1 MMSYK
6 SRTSGVVL
14 VALGVLHLGEAV
26 PVSSISSIGCTCTSS
41 CGQSWHKT
49 GDEWCYVGK
58 QCKYAGW
65 DFCRNDAQKLHSSGS
80 IEKKKS
86 AEERSGTS
94 GKDQGILHFAFSNE
108 EHSLWQRLKEKL
120 KATEQQKVVEETEL
134 QAVEKKLEN
143 SQRYGEEEEQKLV
156 VVKKHAGALQ
166 SELTETKAQ
175 LTDSDL
181 KVTSLKQQL
190 SSALKKE
197 GIAEAKADEE
207 QHEVE
212 KAKQMA
218 AAIAKTAAA
227 NDARKQADT
236 DKKLSEA
243 QHEVAD
249 AQAHQKETQAQVVA
263 LTSAHHQD
271 ELKLSDATL
280 KLSAADKKLTN
291 AENKARNAF
300 LKFKG
305 TEKTLNTLKDVAGE
319 TSKKLKAS
327 VLEASRLKDVEKK
340 YVDSQK
346 ALAISEKD
354 NQKAYA
360 ELRPFREAVR
370 RAVLA

>member
-6 SRTSGVVL
+6 SSTSSVVL
-14 VALGVLHLGEAV
+14 VALGILHFGEAV
-26 PVSSISSIGCTCTSS
+26 PVSSISSIGCSCSS
-41 CGQSWHKT
+41 ACGQSWHKT

-65 DFCRNDAQKLHSSGS
+65 DFCRNDAQKP

-86 AEERSGTS
+86 TEQRSGAP
-94 GKDQGILHFAFSNE
+94 GKDQGVLHFAFSTE

-120 KATEQQKVVEETEL
+120 KSTEQQKVEEESVLKSVEN
-134 QAVEKKLEN
+134 KLKTA
-143 SQRYGEEEEQKLV
+143 QRHGEEEEQKLTV
-156 VVKKHAGALQ
+156 VRKRAGALQ

-181 KVTSLKQQL
+181 KVTSLKKQL

-207 QHEVE
+207 EHKIE
-212 KAKQMA
+212 KAEQMA
-218 AAIAKTAAA
+218 AAIAKTAAENA
-227 NDARKQADT
+227 AHQQADT
-236 DKKLSEA
+236 EKKLSEA
-243 QHEVAD
+243 HHEVAD

-263 LTSAHHQD
+263 VTARHHQD

-280 KLSAADKKLTN
+280 KLSATEKKLTKS
-291 AENKARNAF
+291 ENKARDAF

-305 TEKTLNTLKDVAGE
+305 TEKTLLTLKDVAGE
-319 TSKKLKAS
+319 TKKKLDAS
-327 VLEASRLKDVEKK
+327 VLEATRLKGVDKK
-340 YVDSQK
+340 YVDAQK